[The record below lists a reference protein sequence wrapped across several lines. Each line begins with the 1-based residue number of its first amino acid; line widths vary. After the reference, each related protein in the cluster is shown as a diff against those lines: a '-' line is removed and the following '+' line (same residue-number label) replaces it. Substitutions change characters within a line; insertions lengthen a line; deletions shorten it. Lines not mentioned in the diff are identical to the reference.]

1 MAANLSILDLPR
13 VPLTSLEESS
23 RLEQRQKDRVAELQL
38 QGWAPGKGW
47 LVPPQSSLMR
57 CTECDREFQDRWNE
71 RICRTCWARDNK
83 ESDL

>member
-47 LVPPQSSLMR
+47 LVPPQSSLM
-57 CTECDREFQDRWNE
+57 CCSSCGKEYVGRWEDN
-71 RICRTCWARDNK
+71 ICRSCWARDYK
-83 ESDL
+83 ESDR